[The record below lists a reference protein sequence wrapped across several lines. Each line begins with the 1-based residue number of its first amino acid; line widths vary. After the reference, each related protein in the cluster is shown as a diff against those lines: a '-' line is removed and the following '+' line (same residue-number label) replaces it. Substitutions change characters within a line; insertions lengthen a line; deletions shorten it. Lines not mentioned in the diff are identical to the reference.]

1 MSTRLKNIRRLT
13 VTNEIFL
20 EITLLDLLYLSQVR
34 YFIYLFIIYTALKA
48 VT

>member
-1 MSTRLKNIRRLT
+1 MK
-13 VTNEIFL
+13 L

-48 VT
+48 VTWHVRFN